1 MELKCFCWTGSMANG
16 GFGVWFE
23 CGPPLTK
30 PGSKAVGSD
39 TKLEG
44 CREAWN
50 FEMREKVSLW

>member
-1 MELKCFCWTGSMANG
+1 MANG

-39 TKLEG
+39 TKLEDVG
-44 CREAWN
+44 KLGTSKC
-50 FEMREKVSLW
+50 EKKCHYGEFLWGLSA

>member
-1 MELKCFCWTGSMANG
+1 MANG